1 MSNQDFDFC
10 PEGEAHYAMWSER
23 SVIADALNSL
33 GMKDLST
40 KAINPSTSGELI
52 SKFLNII
59 EREANRLKRHDVLEQ
74 LYFAGLVY
82 G

>member
-10 PEGEAHYAMWSER
+10 PEGEAAYAIWSER
-23 SVIADALNSL
+23 SVIADCLHDL
-33 GMKDLST
+33 GMKDLAPQAV
-40 KAINPSTSGELI
+40 KASTSPELI

-59 EREANRLKRHDVLEQ
+59 ESTAKKLKRHDVLER
-74 LYFAGLVY
+74 LYFAGLIY